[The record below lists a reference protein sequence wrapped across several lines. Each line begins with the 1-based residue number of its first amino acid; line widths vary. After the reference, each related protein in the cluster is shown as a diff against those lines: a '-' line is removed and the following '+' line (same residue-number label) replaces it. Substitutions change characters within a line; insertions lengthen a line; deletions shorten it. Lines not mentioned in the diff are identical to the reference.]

1 MSTFKLKL
9 KDFIDKNKI
18 NLSTFEQKAGL
29 KRSILY
35 TILSDKSKNPSLEN
49 ISKIA
54 DTLDCSIDE
63 LLGRED
69 YFKKYIRNHRSGI
82 KYYKEL
88 LEQILEVA
96 NQYISKNQ
104 ITEAS
109 LGDIFYVVEE
119 IYEYSVKTNNG
130 LIDKKFALWM
140 LENQLLK

>member
-9 KDFIDKNKI
+9 KDYIDKNKI
-18 NLSTFEQKAGL
+18 NLSTFENKAGL
-29 KRSILY
+29 KRNILY
-35 TILSDKSKNPSLEN
+35 NILSDKSKNPSLEN

-54 DTLDCSIDE
+54 DALDCSIDE
-63 LLGRED
+63 LFGREN
-69 YFKKYIRNHRSGI
+69 YFKKYIKNHRSDI

-88 LEQILEVA
+88 LEQILEMV
-96 NQYISKNQ
+96 NQHISKNQ
-104 ITEAS
+104 IKESS

-140 LENQLLK
+140 LENQLLR